1 MGSKSLPT
9 IFVVGIPGMFLTQS
23 PYFLMAALVAIASG
37 AIFAVRFIKREASA
51 EYDVIFATMGL
62 IYSVCLL
69 LEGQRLIP
77 LLFFAQVLLAVVAGW
92 YAIETF
98 RLRILL
104 SEKARQVG
112 VVRPTARRQS
122 FTRTYRP
129 DEYGQARTVTTR
141 AAGSRI
147 RDASS
152 SSRSIPERS
161 EEPGPDSSR
170 RSRPQLTSDTR
181 VPPRRR
187 PELDEYADYDR
198 AEPRSRQSSDYD
210 EPAPP
215 SLENRR
221 PRRPTAEGYP
231 EDVQEDRG
239 TATAT
244 RHRPPRLPQ
253 EEDYGDEAP
262 PRASRRVVEVES
274 VEVEDTEPEEYED
287 DLL

>member
-1 MGSKSLPT
+1 MGNDRLSPIL
-9 IFVVGIPGMFLTQS
+9 IVVGIPGMFLTQS

-77 LLFFAQVLLAVVAGW
+77 LLFFAQVLLAVMAGW
-92 YAIETF
+92 FAVETF

-112 VVRPTARRQS
+112 GARPTARRQG
-122 FTRTYRP
+122 FTRTYQP
-129 DEYGQARTVTTR
+129 DDYGQGRTVSTR

-147 RDASS
+147 RDTSS
-152 SSRSIPERS
+152 YGRSIAGRS
-161 EEPGPDSSR
+161 EEPGPGSSR
-170 RSRPQLTSDTR
+170 RSRPQLASDTR
-181 VPPRRR
+181 VRPRRR
-187 PELDEYADYDR
+187 PEVDEYYD
-198 AEPRSRQSSDYD
+198 EPKPRSRQSSDYD

-215 SLENRR
+215 ENRR
-221 PRRPTAEGYP
+221 PRRPAAGYP
-231 EDVQEDRG
+231 EDELQNRG
-239 TATAT
+239 TSTAT
-244 RHRPPRLPQ
+244 RRRPPQLPQ

-262 PRASRRVVEVES
+262 PRAPRRVVEVES
-274 VEVEDTEPEEYED
+274 VEVEEVEPDEYED

>member
-1 MGSKSLPT
+1 MGNDKLSP
-9 IFVVGIPGMFLTQS
+9 IFIVVGIPGMFLTQS

-77 LLFFAQVLLAVVAGW
+77 LLFFAQVLLAVMAGW
-92 YAIETF
+92 FAIETF

-112 VVRPTARRQS
+112 GARPTARRQG
-122 FTRTYRP
+122 FTRTYQP
-129 DEYGQARTVTTR
+129 DSYGAGRTVSTR
-141 AAGSRI
+141 AGGSRI
-147 RDASS
+147 RDTSS
-152 SSRSIPERS
+152 YGRSIAGRS
-161 EEPGPDSSR
+161 EDPGPGSSR

-181 VPPRRR
+181 VRPRRR
-187 PELDEYADYDR
+187 PEADEYYDEP
-198 AEPRSRQSSDYD
+198 EPRSRQGSDYD

-215 SLENRR
+215 PPENRR
-221 PRRPTAEGYP
+221 PRRPAAGYP
-231 EDVQEDRG
+231 EDEPQDRG
-239 TATAT
+239 TSTAT
-244 RHRPPRLPQ
+244 RRRPPRLP
-253 EEDYGDEAP
+253 EEEGYVDEVP
-262 PRASRRVVEVES
+262 PRPPRRVVEVES
-274 VEVEDTEPEEYED
+274 VEVEEVDPDEYED

>member
-1 MGSKSLPT
+1 
-9 IFVVGIPGMFLTQS
+9 MFLTQS
-23 PYFLMAALVAIASG
+23 PYFLMAALVAIGSG

-77 LLFFAQVLLAVVAGW
+77 LLFFAQVLLAVMAGW
-92 YAIETF
+92 FAIETF

-112 VVRPTARRQS
+112 GVRPTARRQG

-129 DEYGQARTVTTR
+129 DEYGQGRTVTTR

-147 RDASS
+147 RDTSS
-152 SSRSIPERS
+152 YGRSIPGRS
-161 EEPGPDSSR
+161 EEPAPASSR
-170 RSRPQLTSDTR
+170 RPRPQLTGDTR
-181 VPPRRR
+181 VRPRQR
-187 PELDEYADYDR
+187 PEVDEYADEYYDR
-198 AEPRSRQSSDYD
+198 RETRSRQSSDYD

-215 SLENRR
+215 ENRR
-221 PRRPTAEGYP
+221 PRRPAAEGYP
-231 EDVQEDRG
+231 EDVQEDQG
-239 TATAT
+239 TTTAT
-244 RHRPPRLPQ
+244 RRRPPRLPQ
-253 EEDYGDEAP
+253 EDEYGDEAP
-262 PRASRRVVEVES
+262 PRTPRRVVEVES
-274 VEVEDTEPEEYED
+274 VEVEEVGPEEYED